1 MINNPRH
8 SLVHHSEAVP
18 TIVVADDGTTTIAEE
33 LRVGVM
39 GCELR
44 NCCDRIVIRT
54 RVKQL
59 FSGFRDGLATARL
72 CLAVDPEAIIFT
84 LPTTNS

>member
-1 MINNPRH
+1 
-8 SLVHHSEAVP
+8 
-18 TIVVADDGTTTIAEE
+18 
-33 LRVGVM
+33 LRAGIM

-59 FSGFRDGLATARL
+59 FSGFGDAKLEPD
-72 CLAVDPEAIIFT
+72 VV
-84 LPTTNS
+84 